1 MMTSEV
7 IVDGIKYVPESKV
20 QSIQIKTIRK
30 VLESQKYL
38 SEDAID
44 EIIKALD
51 DSTAQ
56 KKDTMKQKWGRIR
69 KNDQFKYGA
78 NYKTLFNISDVL
90 SNGGVLYK
98 SRKSP
103 VTWNIQQAILIR
115 KAMNNDSIRGLS
127 YSDVNEIVKRVKLSK
142 NLVVKIMY
150 NIEFG
155 DLTKEIEKW
164 KVKYNQKKIT
174 DPKPIQNNPQKR
186 RESGALYV

>member
-1 MMTSEV
+1 MTSEV

-51 DSTAQ
+51 DSPAQ
-56 KKDTMKQKWGRIR
+56 KKDTMKQKRGRIR
-69 KNDQFKYGA
+69 KNDPFQ
-78 NYKTLFNISDVL
+78 YKKSHKTRFNIGGVM
-90 SNGGVLYK
+90 SNGGILYTN
-98 SRKSP
+98 RKSP
-103 VTWNIQQAILIR
+103 AKWNIQQAILIR
-115 KAMNNDSIRGLS
+115 KAMNHDSINGLS
-127 YSDVNEIVKRVKLSK
+127 YSDVDGIVKKVKLSK

>member
-1 MMTSEV
+1 MTSEV

-69 KNDQFKYGA
+69 GNDQFKYGA

-115 KAMNNDSIRGLS
+115 KAMNNDSIKGLS
-127 YSDVNEIVKRVKLSK
+127 YSDVNEIVKKVKLSK